1 MWRDTPPPRLCPRSQ
16 AAMCVGSR
24 KSWGTPPST
33 RCRATRKSSTAGSRR
48 PTASTRHFSTA
59 KRRHSISAMVEI
71 KQAKLFQG
79 LPESEVRSIE
89 KQMKT
94 VKHPAGHKIVLRGDG
109 GVGFMIITE
118 GTVTVKTVQGKS
130 RKLGPGDSFGE
141 MALLDH
147 EGRSATITADTE
159 VTMATIP
166 EWNFKPFLKEHPEV
180 TYRLL
185 QTLSRRVRQSEGD
198 L

>member
-1 MWRDTPPPRLCPRSQ
+1 
-16 AAMCVGSR
+16 V
-24 KSWGTPPST
+24 
-33 RCRATRKSSTAGSRR
+33 
-48 PTASTRHFSTA
+48 
-59 KRRHSISAMVEI
+59 VEI

-79 LPESEVRSIE
+79 LPESEVRLIE

-94 VKHPAGHKIVLRGDG
+94 VKHPAGHEIIVRGEG
-109 GVGFMIITE
+109 GVGFMVLTD
-118 GTVTVKTVQGKS
+118 GTVSVKTVQGVT

-159 VTMATIP
+159 VTLATIP

-180 TYRLL
+180 AYRLL
-185 QTLSRRVRQSEGD
+185 QTLSRRIRQAEAET
-198 L
+198 